1 MLIRVS
7 KEGLIRFLLDEVKAW
22 EKVGGGPNLNAFEF
36 DPENVDKAELERL
49 GFYDNRESWV
59 AGVRIKKLW
68 EYIDEIKDR
77 EPF

>member
-7 KEGLIRFLLDEVKAW
+7 KEGLIGFLLDEVKAW

-49 GFYDNRESWV
+49 GFYDNREAWV
-59 AGVRIKKLW
+59 AGIRIKKIW
-68 EYIDEIKDR
+68 EYIEEIKDR